1 MANRSNF
8 RERELV
14 DADYTAL
21 ARFRHA
27 IRVFLSFSE
36 SAAKECGVTPQQHQA
51 ILAIRGFAPGSEM
64 SVGDLAVHLLIQHN
78 SAVELVNRL
87 QQAELVERSIT
98 TDDRRRVHIGLTPKA
113 HALLEKLSAAHLL
126 ELRKSGHALAETLD
140 GFYEND
146 LAS

>member
-1 MANRSNF
+1 MADQSNF
-8 RERELV
+8 RERELI

-27 IRVFLSFSE
+27 IRAFLSFSE
-36 SAAKECGVTPQQHQA
+36 SAARECGLTPQQHQA

-64 SVGDLAVHLLIQHN
+64 SVGDLAEHLMIQHN

-98 TDDRRRVHIGLTPKA
+98 MDDRRRVHIGLTAKA
-113 HALLEKLSAAHLL
+113 HVLLEKLSATHLL
-126 ELRKSGHALAETLD
+126 ELRRSGPALAEILT
-140 GFYEND
+140 GFYDNPE
-146 LAS
+146 